1 MKKLILLALA
11 LLLIPT
17 NSLADDTLKENQEE
31 IVIESKDDKE
41 DKSLNIADK
50 ISTKNVENSGYKEM
64 ISRIIKEKN
73 NPKTGISSIAS
84 LFIAII
90 SSTLMLRRLK
100 NVGI

>member
-1 MKKLILLALA
+1 
-11 LLLIPT
+11 
-17 NSLADDTLKENQEE
+17 
-31 IVIESKDDKE
+31 

-90 SSTLMLRRLK
+90 SSILMLRRLK